1 MTPAIFLCSIL
12 NDPNMDKLG
21 QAAEAVKLIALL
33 ILGAGI
39 LAGIS
44 ALALGLR
51 MYFRSGIEKYD
62 RIVETRSGTL
72 QFFIGALNGLIV
84 LFVVTIL
91 SKLGPLALVGLLIL
105 FLASIFALFGY
116 AARLRELGLSI
127 LALGNG
133 ETSELKACLVGTLLL
148 VAVFLIPFIGQIF
161 WLGFVLQCF
170 GTALLRFFS
179 RSAPEPAADLT
190 APIRFE

>member
-1 MTPAIFLCSIL
+1 MTPAIFLFSML
-12 NDPNMDKLG
+12 NDPNLDKLG
-21 QAAEAVKLIALL
+21 QAAEAVRLIALL

-44 ALALGLR
+44 AFALGLR
-51 MYFRSGIEKYD
+51 MYFRSSIERYD

-72 QFFIGALNGLIV
+72 QFFIGAINGLIV

-91 SKLGPLALVGLLIL
+91 SKLGPLALIGLFIL
-105 FLASIFALFGY
+105 FLASILALFGY
-116 AARLRELGLSI
+116 AARLRELGASI

-133 ETSELKACLVGTLLL
+133 EASELKACLVGTALL
-148 VAVFLIPFIGQIF
+148 VAIFLIPFIGQIF
-161 WLGFVLQCF
+161 WLGLVLQCF

-179 RSAPEPAADLT
+179 RSAPEPTADLT
-190 APIRFE
+190 APVRFE

>member
-1 MTPAIFLCSIL
+1 MNPSVFLLSLL
-12 NDPNMDKLG
+12 NDPNLDKLG

-44 ALALGLR
+44 AFALGLR
-51 MYFRSGIEKYD
+51 MYFRSSIERYD
-62 RIVETRSGTL
+62 RVVETRSGTL
-72 QFFIGALNGLIV
+72 QFFIGAINGLIV

-91 SKLGPLALVGLLIL
+91 SKLGPLALIGLLIL
-105 FLASIFALFGY
+105 FLASILSLFGY
-116 AARLRELGLSI
+116 AARLRELGASI

-133 ETSELKACLVGTLLL
+133 ESSELKACLVGTALLI
-148 VAVFLIPFIGQIF
+148 AVFLIPFIGQIF

-179 RSAPEPAADLT
+179 RPATEPAADLT
-190 APIRFE
+190 APVRFE

>member
-1 MTPAIFLCSIL
+1 MNPAMFLFSIL

-33 ILGAGI
+33 LLGAGI
-39 LAGIS
+39 LAGVS
-44 ALALGLR
+44 AFALGLR
-51 MYFRSGIEKYD
+51 MYFRSSVERYD
-62 RIVETRSGTL
+62 RVVETRSGTL
-72 QFFIGALNGLIV
+72 QFFIGTINGLIV

-91 SKLGPLALVGLLIL
+91 SKLGPLVLIGLFILVV
-105 FLASIFALFGY
+105 ASILALFGY
-116 AARLRELGLSI
+116 AARLRELGASI

-133 ETSELKACLVGTLLL
+133 EFSELKACLVGTALLI
-148 VAVFLIPFIGQIF
+148 AVFLIPFIGQIF

-179 RSAPEPAADLT
+179 RPSPEPASDLT
-190 APIRFE
+190 APVRFE